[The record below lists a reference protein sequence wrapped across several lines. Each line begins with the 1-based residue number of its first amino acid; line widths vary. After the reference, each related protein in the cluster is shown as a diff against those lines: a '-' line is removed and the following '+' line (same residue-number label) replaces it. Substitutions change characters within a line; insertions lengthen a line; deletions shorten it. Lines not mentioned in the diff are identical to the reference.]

1 MTPKERQAVHGRKH
15 YDKKKAERATWSA
28 ERLEE
33 YNEQT
38 AEYNRRYCANNKEQ
52 IAEAS
57 RNYYVKKKAERAT
70 WSTEQQEAYKEQHA
84 EYNRRYG
91 ANNKEQIA
99 TTNRKHYAANKA
111 EAYRR
116 NSERS
121 RFLRNYKTTD
131 FDKFVLEESWL
142 LARER
147 EAIIGGVWHVDHI
160 IPVKHRK
167 ACGLNA
173 AINLQVVPA
182 EWNLS
187 KGNRSMSVWLPKP
200 SPNEP

>member
-15 YDKKKAERATWSA
+15 YDKKKAERATWS
-28 ERLEE
+28 
-33 YNEQT
+33 
-38 AEYNRRYCANNKEQ
+38 
-52 IAEAS
+52 
-57 RNYYVKKKAERAT
+57 
-70 WSTEQQEAYKEQHA
+70 TEQQEAYKEQTS
-84 EYNRRYG
+84 ESSRRYC
-91 ANNKEQIA
+91 AD
-99 TTNRKHYAANKA
+99 NRERRAETQRKYRVANKA
-111 EAYRR
+111 EVYRR

-131 FDKFVLEESWL
+131 FDKFVLEESWV

-147 EAIIGGVWHVDHI
+147 EAVIGGVWHVDHI